1 MRVQRYFDGVKTP
14 EIAVFWCPRP
24 ESNRH
29 DFFESADFKSA
40 VSTDFTTRARAF
52 EGIDLQCNKTKTDKN
67 PNTRHP
73 ISLKKPCQWTLE
85 GLPEMEI

>member
-52 EGIDLQCNKTKTDKN
+52 EGIDLQCNKTKADKN